1 MQNDVALITQ
11 QRVASLSDV
20 EGIIESDDSGKLVLR
35 IVSPAA
41 SGYLKKAFE
50 PGIRQFT
57 SVDAIV
63 KAGARL
69 NISRLEV
76 NPKILKIA

>member
-1 MQNDVALITQ
+1 MHKTVDLITQ
-11 QRVASLSDV
+11 QKVATLSNV
-20 EGIIESDDSGKLVLR
+20 QGIIESDETGKLVLR
-35 IVSPAA
+35 IVSPAV

-69 NISRLEV
+69 NISKLEV
-76 NPKILKIA
+76 NPAILKIA